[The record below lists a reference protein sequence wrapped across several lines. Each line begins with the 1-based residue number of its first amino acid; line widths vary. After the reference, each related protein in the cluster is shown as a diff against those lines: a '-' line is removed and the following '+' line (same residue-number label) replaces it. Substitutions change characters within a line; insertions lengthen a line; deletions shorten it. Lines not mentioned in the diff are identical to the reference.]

1 MSTGESMSGKR
12 ILVVGAS
19 SGIGA
24 AIARAA
30 VSAGALVTLSARR
43 ETLLN
48 ALVADAGGGHVVAG
62 DASVAEDAARI
73 VGGAV
78 EAMGGLDLVV
88 YVAGYG
94 VLQPLAKSDVDVW
107 TDIYRVNVVGANLI
121 AGQAVPHMDRSG
133 IVAFVSSRTV
143 EDANALF
150 SSYSA
155 SKAALDQ
162 CIRTWRVEHPERR
175 FVRVVMGNCAPT
187 EFANHMNA
195 ELIGDA
201 LETWVKQGIPG
212 GIMQV
217 DDVAEALLEALAVGL
232 RHPDI
237 DLPELKMD
245 ARVDQDIALTELNPT
260 A

>member
-1 MSTGESMSGKR
+1 MNSSENMDGKR
-12 ILVVGAS
+12 VLVVGAS

-24 AIARAA
+24 AVARAA
-30 VSAGALVTLSARR
+30 VRAGALVTVSARR
-43 ETLLN
+43 ENLLHE
-48 ALVADAGGGHVVAG
+48 LVAEAGGGHVVAG

-78 EAMGGLDLVV
+78 EVMGGLDLVV

-94 VLQPLAKSDVDVW
+94 VLQPLANSDAEVWGDV
-107 TDIYRVNVVGANLI
+107 YRVNVIVANLI
-121 AGQAVPHMDRSG
+121 AGQAVPQMDRSG

-195 ELIGDA
+195 ELIGEA
-201 LETWVKQGIPG
+201 LETWVRQGIPG

-217 DDVAEALLEALAVGL
+217 DDVAEALLETLSVGL

-245 ARVDQDIALTELNPT
+245 ARVDQDIALTELNPIT
-260 A
+260 

>member
-1 MSTGESMSGKR
+1 MNNSESMTGKR

-24 AIARAA
+24 AIARAGVASGAA
-30 VSAGALVTLSARR
+30 VTVSARR
-43 ETLLN
+43 EHMLN
-48 ALVADAGGGHVVAG
+48 ELVEAAGGGHVVAG
-62 DASVAEDAARI
+62 DASVADDARRI
-73 VGGAV
+73 VDVSASAV
-78 EAMGGLDLVV
+78 GGLDLVI

-94 VLQPLAKSDVDVW
+94 VLQPLAQSDVDVW
-107 TDIYRVNVVGANLI
+107 TSIYRVNVIGANLI
-121 AGQAVPHMDRSG
+121 AGEAIRHMDRSG
-133 IVAFVSSRTV
+133 MVAFVSSRTV

-175 FVRVVMGNCAPT
+175 FVRVVMGNCA
-187 EFANHMNA
+187 
-195 ELIGDA
+195 
-201 LETWVKQGIPG
+201 LEAWVKQGIPG

-217 DDVAEALLEALAVGL
+217 DDVAEALLQSLAVGL
-232 RHPDI
+232 NHPDI

-245 ARVDQDIALTELNPT
+245 ARLDQDIALTELDPT
-260 A
+260 N

>member
-1 MSTGESMSGKR
+1 MSKSMTGQR

-30 VSAGALVTLSARR
+30 ISAGAEVAVSARR
-43 ETLLN
+43 ENLLN
-48 ALVADAGGGHVVAG
+48 ELVADAGGGHVVAG
-62 DASVAEDAARI
+62 DASISDDAGRI
-73 VGGAV
+73 VDGAV
-78 EAMGGLDLVV
+78 AAMGGLDLVV

-94 VLQPLAKSDVDVW
+94 VLQPLAQSDADVW
-107 TDIYRVNVVGANLI
+107 TDIYRVNVIGANLI
-121 AGQAVPHMDRSG
+121 AGEAIKHMDRSG
-133 IVAFVSSRTV
+133 VVAFVSSRTV

-187 EFANHMNA
+187 EFADHMNA
-195 ELIGDA
+195 ALIGDA
-201 LETWVKQGIPG
+201 LDTWVMQGIPG

-217 DDVAEALLEALAVGL
+217 DDVAEALLASLAVAL
-232 RHPDI
+232 EHPDI

-245 ARVDQDIALTELNPT
+245 ARLDQGIGLTELDPT
-260 A
+260 V

>member
-1 MSTGESMSGKR
+1 MNNSESMTGKR

-24 AIARAA
+24 AIARAGVASGAA
-30 VSAGALVTLSARR
+30 VTVSARR
-43 ETLLN
+43 EHMLN
-48 ALVADAGGGHVVAG
+48 ELVEAAGGGHVVAG
-62 DASVAEDAARI
+62 DASVADDARRI
-73 VGGAV
+73 VDVSAS
-78 EAMGGLDLVV
+78 AMGGLDLVI

-94 VLQPLAKSDVDVW
+94 VLQPLAQSDVDVW
-107 TDIYRVNVVGANLI
+107 TSIYRVNVIGANLI
-121 AGQAVPHMDRSG
+121 AGEAIRHMDRSG
-133 IVAFVSSRTV
+133 MVAFVSSRTV

-195 ELIGDA
+195 ELIGAA
-201 LETWVKQGIPG
+201 LEAWVKQGIPG

-217 DDVAEALLEALAVGL
+217 DDVAEALLQSLAVGL
-232 RHPDI
+232 NHPDI

-245 ARVDQDIALTELNPT
+245 ARLDQDIALTELDPT
-260 A
+260 N

>member
-1 MSTGESMSGKR
+1 MSNSDSMSGKR
-12 ILVVGAS
+12 VLVVGAS

-24 AIARAA
+24 AIALAA
-30 VSAGALVTLSARR
+30 VSAGAEVTVSARR
-43 ETLLN
+43 ENLLRE
-48 ALVADAGGGHVVAG
+48 LVAEAGGGHVVAG
-62 DASVAEDAARI
+62 DASKSEDVARI
-73 VGGAV
+73 IDGAV
-78 EAMGGLDLVV
+78 SAMGGLDLVI

-94 VLQPLAKSDVDVW
+94 VLQPLAESDTDVW
-107 TDIYRVNVVGANLI
+107 TDIYRVNVIGANLV
-121 AGQAVPHMDRSG
+121 AGQAIRHMDRSG

-155 SKAALDQ
+155 SKSALDQ

-187 EFANHMNA
+187 EFANHINA

-201 LETWVKQGIPG
+201 LEAWVKQGIPG

-217 DDVAEALLEALAVGL
+217 DDVAQALLETLAVGL

-245 ARVDQDIALTELNPT
+245 ARLDQDIALTDLDPT
-260 A
+260 V

>member
-1 MSTGESMSGKR
+1 MSNSNGLKGRR

-24 AIARAA
+24 AIAKAGVAAGAA
-30 VSAGALVTLSARR
+30 VTVSARR
-43 ETLLN
+43 ENMLN
-48 ALVADAGGGHVVAG
+48 ELVAAAGGGHVVAG
-62 DASVAEDAARI
+62 DASNADDAKRI
-73 VGGAV
+73 VEGAV
-78 EAMGGLDLVV
+78 EAMGGLDVVV

-107 TDIYRVNVVGANLI
+107 TAIYKVNVIGANLI
-121 AGQAVPHMDRSG
+121 AGEAVPHMNRSG

-217 DDVAEALLEALAVGL
+217 DDVAEALLESLAVAL
-232 RHPDI
+232 SHPDI
-237 DLPELKMD
+237 DLPEMKLD
-245 ARVDQDIALTELNPT
+245 ARLDQDIALTDLDPGN
-260 A
+260 